1 MRLESMYQPEG
12 HVRYLTI
19 VSTLGY
25 QDAEESMI
33 LGVDIVDGN
42 AAIGLA
48 LPVWADLDV
57 HLDGDG

>member
-1 MRLESMYQPEG
+1 MYQPEG